1 MGKNIGESIRKNLNS
16 KYTQK
21 LLYHI
26 KHPVTDV
33 FKRASQ
39 RATELN
45 TEATGDLI
53 GDKIAD
59 KIRKVSNCKLQMSM
73 TKKCLKKDIYFQKK
87 DRKLLMIWDQ
97 YNTIIMEYQNIIKVL
112 YNTANQPSKF
122 RMKNWDKI
130 IGDAHGMYN
139 ANNQIKSKS

>member
-1 MGKNIGESIRKNLNS
+1 MGKNTGKSIRKNLNS

-21 LLYHI
+21 LLDHT
-26 KHPVTDV
+26 KHSVTDV

-39 RATELN
+39 RAAELN

-59 KIRKVSNCKLQMSM
+59 KIRKVSNCEFQMSM
-73 TKKCLKKDIYFQKK
+73 TKKCLKKDINFQKK

-97 YNTIIMEYQNIIKVL
+97 YNTIIMEYQNIIK
-112 YNTANQPSKF
+112 
-122 RMKNWDKI
+122 
-130 IGDAHGMYN
+130 IGIKLLGMHM
-139 ANNQIKSKS
+139 ACITPVIKLNLNPQC